1 MEFSNN
7 FVDKII
13 ELNPFAIAIFDAEG
27 HYVRVNQAFLKLFET
42 VPPEDYSFVKN
53 LVLIAKGSLEEV
65 AKIKNGEII
74 SYSERD
80 YNPDGH
86 YEGFPD
92 IDLTLRIVNFPIMDE
107 NNQVEY
113 IVSMTQNITDLKQT
127 QEELE
132 LALQRSSIISMISA
146 IFIHD
151 VSKLDE
157 NIIESL
163 HTLGRA
169 LNANY
174 CSILQHVAIES
185 EIEFKVKY
193 LWTLPQNSGDFQN
206 IEEILKKIYLTYYSH
221 KLPPEIYYAINIAT
235 VSKKYACEMEKNQ
248 LNLVL
253 MIPVIVGSDRYGTLV
268 INRKKIWKDF
278 SENEIKTALSAAI
291 LIGLAL
297 ENQSKQKTTRDI
309 LESLNKLDIG
319 IAVIQNNAQNN
330 PILKYHNAKF
340 KEIYGFEDEKLHTS
354 EGFTDFIS
362 LEDISFVEKLY
373 LARQRG
379 HTIPNHY
386 RINIKTATGIKQV
399 HLGVTI
405 GLYEKKAASYCFL
418 IEIPQ
423 EELKT
428 PKEIFDALLS

>member
-7 FVDKII
+7 FIDKII

-27 HYVRVNQAFLKLFET
+27 HYIRVNQAFLKLFES

-53 LVLIAKGSLEEV
+53 LVLIAKSSLEEV

-132 LALQRSSIISMISA
+132 LALQRSSIISMISS

-151 VSKLDE
+151 ITKLDE
-157 NIIESL
+157 NVIESL

-174 CSILQHVAIES
+174 CSILQHVDIES
-185 EIEFKVKY
+185 EIECNLKY
-193 LWTLPQNSGDFQN
+193 VWKLPQNSEDFQN
-206 IEEILKKIYLTYYSH
+206 IEGLLKKIYLTHYSH
-221 KLPPEIYYAINIAT
+221 KLPPDVYFKIDIAA
-235 VSKKYACEMEKNQ
+235 VSKKIAREMEQNQ
-248 LNLVL
+248 LEIVL
-253 MIPVIVGSDRYGTLV
+253 TIPIIAGSERYGTLV
-268 INRKKIWKDF
+268 INRKNIWKDY
-278 SENEIKTALSAAI
+278 SENEIKTALSAGI

-297 ENQSKQKTTRDI
+297 ENDAHQKHISDI
-309 LESLNKLDIG
+309 LESLTQLDIG
-319 IAVIQNNAQNN
+319 IAVIQNNAQNK
-330 PILKYHNAKF
+330 PQLKYYNAKF
-340 KEIYGFEDEKLHTS
+340 KAIYGFDEEKLTAA
-354 EGFTDFIS
+354 ETFDEFVS
-362 LEDISFVEKLY
+362 LEDISYVEKLY
-373 LARQRG
+373 LARQKG

-386 RINIKTATGIKQV
+386 RVNIKTAFGMKLV
-399 HLGVTI
+399 HLGITI
-405 GLYEKKAASYCFL
+405 GLYEEKVASYCFL
-418 IEIPQ
+418 MEIPR

-428 PKEIFDALLS
+428 PKEIFNALI